1 MTTITTGAPAN
12 HTSNAELHGILLMV
26 AGMSLAPLMDGI
38 AKYLS
43 EFISPVEVSL
53 GRFACQA
60 LIVLVIAFFMRRSFG
75 SLLKE
80 MDRIQFIRGACL
92 AICSIFFFTSLKYMP
107 LADAIA
113 IFFVQP
119 MILTV
124 LSAVVLKE
132 KVGVRRWAAVVVGMV
147 GALIIIRPGSSALGL
162 PSLLPLAAATCFAI
176 YLVLTR
182 KLSGKASLLGIQ
194 FATGV
199 AGVLTLIPLV
209 VISSLLG
216 IEAAAWTTPELSHL
230 PLFLLMGIISFT
242 SHGFIV
248 LAFDRL
254 PASVLAPLGYTEII
268 SATIVGYVLFG
279 DIPDKFV
286 WLGVALIAG
295 GGLYIAHRE
304 RTAAKRQAESEELVD
319 SSPTRHC

>member
-1 MTTITTGAPAN
+1 MTTTIASTDS
-12 HTSNAELHGILLMV
+12 HTSNAGLHGILFMV
-26 AGMSLAPLMDGI
+26 AGMSLAPLMDGT

-43 EFISPVEVSL
+43 AFISPVEVSL
-53 GRFACQA
+53 GRFLCQA
-60 LIVLVIAFFMRRSFG
+60 IIVLVIAGFMGRSFG
-75 SLLKE
+75 SLMKE
-80 MDRIQFIRGACL
+80 VNRIQLVRGACL

-132 KVGVRRWAAVVVGMV
+132 KVGVRRWAAVVVGMI
-147 GALIIIRPGSSALGL
+147 GALIIIRPGSSALGW
-162 PSLLPLAAATCFAI
+162 PSLLPLAAATSFAV

-182 KLSGKASLLGIQ
+182 KLAGSASLLGIQ

-199 AGVLTLIPLV
+199 AGVLTLTPLV
-209 VISSLLG
+209 IIASLLG
-216 IEAAAWTTPELSHL
+216 FEAAAWTTPDLTHL
-230 PLFLLMGIISFT
+230 PLFVLMGIISFA
-242 SHGFIV
+242 SHGCIV
-248 LAFDRL
+248 LAFDRA
-254 PASVLAPLGYTEII
+254 PASVLAPLSYTEII
-268 SATIVGYVLFG
+268 SATIVGFVLFG
-279 DIPDKFV
+279 DIPDMFV
-286 WLGVALIAG
+286 WLGVALISG

-319 SSPTRHC
+319 SSPKRHY

>member
-1 MTTITTGAPAN
+1 MTTTTASTHPQSSSAG
-12 HTSNAELHGILLMV
+12 LHGILYMA
-26 AGMSLAPLMDGI
+26 AGMSLAPLMDGT

-43 EFISPVEVSL
+43 GFVSPVEVSL
-53 GRFACQA
+53 GRFLCQA
-60 LIVLVIAFFMRRSFG
+60 LVVLVIAGFARRSFG
-75 SLLKE
+75 SLMKE
-80 MDRIQFIRGACL
+80 VNRIQLVRGAFL

-119 MILTV
+119 MLLTV

-132 KVGVRRWAAVVVGMV
+132 NVGVRRWAAVVVGMV
-147 GALIIIRPGSSALGL
+147 GALIIIRPGSSALGW
-162 PSLLPLAAATCFAI
+162 PALLPLAAATSFAI

-182 KLSGKASLLGIQ
+182 KLAGSTSLLGIQ
-194 FATGV
+194 FATGI
-199 AGVLTLIPLV
+199 AGVMTLTPLV
-209 VISSLLG
+209 LLASLLG
-216 IEAAAWTTPELSHL
+216 FEGAAWTTPELTHL
-230 PLFLLMGIISFT
+230 PLFILMGIISFA
-242 SHGFIV
+242 SHGCIV
-248 LAFDRL
+248 LAFDRA
-254 PASVLAPLGYTEII
+254 PASVLAPLSYTEII

-304 RTAAKRQAESEELVD
+304 RTAAKRQAMSEELVEN
-319 SSPTRHC
+319 SPKRHY